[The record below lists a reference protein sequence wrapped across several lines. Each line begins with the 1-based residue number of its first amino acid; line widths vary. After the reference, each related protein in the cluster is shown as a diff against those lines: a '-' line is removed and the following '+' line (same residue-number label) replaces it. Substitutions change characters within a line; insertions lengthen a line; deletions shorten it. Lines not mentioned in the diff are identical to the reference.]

1 MSPVTISAVAR
12 HRSALNSVLQ
22 AGIRAGIG
30 SGKISATRVI
40 HLGLKRV
47 SARLWATR
55 AMVEAGLCSGAS
67 PACEH
72 SRCSGSEQMQTGA
85 VLVRGAKASQNR
97 SRAWLCC
104 AVGGPPRRSRGVC
117 RWRPVFWPRG
127 CILDHDSQS
136 KRKGRSGQCSPRV
149 WIGQSCNA
157 GWSASMA
164 SGGARTDLG
173 VKVDGVLLRL
183 LIHQEG
189 AQRPLNKE
197 RGSRRAKGHRR

>member
-12 HRSALNSVLQ
+12 RLSIPNSVLRV
-22 AGIRAGIG
+22 GIRAGIG
-30 SGKISATRVI
+30 SGKISATHVI

-47 SARLWATR
+47 SSRLWAVR

-72 SRCSGSEQMQTGA
+72 SRCSGSKRVQTGA
-85 VLVRGAKASQNR
+85 VRVRGARASQNR
-97 SRAWLCC
+97 SRALVCW

-117 RWRPVFWPRG
+117 RRRPVFWLRG
-127 CILDHDSQS
+127 CVLDHDSQS
-136 KRKGRSGQCSPRV
+136 KRKGWSERCSPRV

-173 VKVDGVLLRL
+173 VEVDGVLLRASDPPGRCATAL
-183 LIHQEG
+183 
-189 AQRPLNKE
+189 
-197 RGSRRAKGHRR
+197 